1 MTEDSV
7 YKPHVI
13 KDIDSNIGQLLK
25 TDAKF
30 YAIHISPS
38 EKELMKMGRT
48 EKDQAE
54 SMRRYVREVFIPAYA
69 SNFNKGL
76 SADDIKFY
84 GKIHFERERSVNASF
99 LHCHL
104 VVSRKDQSNKIKISP
119 LTNHRNTK
127 KGAIKGGFDRVWLF
141 QEVEKGFDKLFAYQ
155 RGLTETF
162 SYCNTMK
169 NGTIEEK
176 LAIQEKELKQ
186 DKAVCHGIPMDYSA
200 LNSSFSESK
209 RLGEEED
216 LSINRKKKKKI
227 WRGMT

>member
-1 MTEDSV
+1 MNIDFPPPSNGIYDNAGNCRQLIDYLEHEDMERIEKGLYAEDFFNMTEDSV
-7 YKPHVI
+7 YKPDVI

-54 SMRRYVREVFIPAYA
+54 SMKRYVREVFIPAYA

-84 GKIHFERERSVNASF
+84 GKVHFERERSVNASF

-104 VVSRKDQSNKIKISP
+104 VVSRKDQSNK
-119 LTNHRNTK
+119 
-127 KGAIKGGFDRVWLF
+127 V
-141 QEVEKGFDKLFAYQ
+141 
-155 RGLTETF
+155 
-162 SYCNTMK
+162 
-169 NGTIEEK
+169 
-176 LAIQEKELKQ
+176 
-186 DKAVCHGIPMDYSA
+186 
-200 LNSSFSESK
+200 
-209 RLGEEED
+209 
-216 LSINRKKKKKI
+216 KKI
-227 WRGMT
+227 GRASCRERV